1 MGESA
6 MVDQPEANPREKP
19 QPVTALGDGAFNN
32 TSTTPIAT
40 SAQVRTPNTS
50 ITNRLNHPAH

>member
-1 MGESA
+1 